1 VTKWTSTALSVT
13 NKYQS
18 ERSRRPFENK
28 TLKTVIK
35 CTSTA
40 LSVTESFYFC
50 ILNFLNNY
58 MTANT
63 LFYIII
69 AIIIINFIVD
79 KVLDAL
85 NAKHFNDALPKD
97 LQDVYDETEYK
108 KSQNYKA
115 TNYKFG
121 IITSTFS
128 IVLTLGFLFF
138 DGFEFVDT
146 IARSYSEN
154 PIIIALIF
162 FGIIMIGSDIITTPF
177 SYFST
182 FVIEEKFGFNKTTIK
197 TFFIDKL
204 KGWLMIAI
212 VGGGIFA
219 LIIWFYNSTS
229 QYFWLYAWGL
239 VAVFTI
245 FMNMFYSRLI
255 VPLFNK
261 QTPLEEGT
269 LRDNISAYAK
279 TVGFN
284 LDKIFVLNG
293 SKRSTKAN
301 AYFSGFG
308 SEKRVTLYD
317 TLINDLDEE
326 EIVAVLAHEVGHY
339 KKKHIIFNL
348 LSSILLTGLTLYILS
363 LFISNPLLSNALGV
377 EIPSF
382 HIGLIAFGMLYSPIS
397 EITGLIMNYFSRVF
411 EYQADDYAKNTFKA
425 EPLITSLKK
434 LSKNSLSN
442 LTPHPAYVFMHYS
455 HPTLLQRIKN
465 LRK

>member
-1 VTKWTSTALSVT
+1 
-13 NKYQS
+13 
-18 ERSRRPFENK
+18 
-28 TLKTVIK
+28 
-35 CTSTA
+35 
-40 LSVTESFYFC
+40 
-50 ILNFLNNY
+50 
-58 MTANT
+58 MTATT

-79 KVLDAL
+79 KILNAL
-85 NAKHFNDALPKD
+85 NARHYKDALPKE
-97 LQDVYDETEYK
+97 LIDVYDESEYK
-108 KSQNYKA
+108 KSQDYKA
-115 TNYKFG
+115 TNYKFE

-128 IVLTLGFLFF
+128 VILTLGFLFV

-146 IARSYSEN
+146 IARSYSQN

-162 FGIIMIGSDIITTPF
+162 FGIIMLCSDILTTPF
-177 SYFST
+177 SYYST
-182 FVIEEKFGFNKTTIK
+182 FVIEERFGFNKTTKK
-197 TFFIDKL
+197 TFILDKL
-204 KGWLMIAI
+204 KGWIMMII
-212 VGGGIFA
+212 LGGGILA
-219 LIIWFYNSTS
+219 LIIWFYQISGS
-229 QYFWLYAWGL
+229 QFWLYAWAL
-239 VAVFTI
+239 VAVVSI

-261 QTPLEEGT
+261 QIPLETGS
-269 LRDNISAYAK
+269 LREKISEYAK
-279 TVGFN
+279 TVGFK

-308 SEKRVTLYD
+308 REKRVTLYD

-348 LSSILLTGLTLYILS
+348 VTSIFLTGLTLYILS
-363 LFISNPLLSNALGV
+363 LFINNPLLSNAIGV

-382 HIGLIAFGMLYSPIS
+382 HIGLIAFGLLYSPIS

-411 EYQADDYAKNTFKA
+411 EYQADNYAKKTYKA

-442 LTPHPAYVFMHYS
+442 LTPHKAYVFMHYS
-455 HPTLLQRIKN
+455 HPTLLERIMN
-465 LRK
+465 LKK